1 MADPKQDGKAID
13 KYAKVKRN
21 AKTEAAIDRSE
32 GRRTQ
37 QDGRRLRV
45 PKK

>member
-1 MADPKQDGKAID
+1 MADPKKDGKAID

-21 AKTEAAIDRSE
+21 AKTEAAIDKQQ

-37 QDGRRLRV
+37 QDGHRLR
-45 PKK
+45 KQK